1 MRRIRVVQML
11 AVICAMWAAVW
22 LSDGNEASA
31 KERAAGAIIMVLVL
45 VMLIVQHLIEEKAK
59 KKAKKRTDK

>member
-1 MRRIRVVQML
+1 ML

-31 KERAAGAIIMVLVL
+31 KERAAGAIIMVRGL
-45 VMLIVQHLIEEKAK
+45 VMLIVQHLIEEDAK
-59 KKAKKRTDK
+59 KKTDK

>member
-22 LSDGNEASA
+22 LSDGDEASA
-31 KERAAGAIIMVLVL
+31 KERAAGAIIMALVL
-45 VMLIVQHLIEEKAK
+45 VMLTIQHLIEEQSK
-59 KKAKKRTDK
+59 KKTDN

>member
-22 LSDGNEASA
+22 LYDGNEASA

-45 VMLIVQHLIEEKAK
+45 VMLIVQHLIEEDAK
-59 KKAKKRTDK
+59 KKTDK

>member
-1 MRRIRVVQML
+1 MRKIRVIQMS

-22 LSDGNEASA
+22 LSDGDGAST

-45 VMLIVQHLIEEKAK
+45 VMLIVQHLMEEQSKHPK
-59 KKAKKRTDK
+59 KKTDN

>member
-1 MRRIRVVQML
+1 ML

-31 KERAAGAIIMVLVL
+31 KERAAGALIMVLVL
-45 VMLIVQHLIEEKAK
+45 VMLIVQHLIEEDAK
-59 KKAKKRTDK
+59 KKTDK

>member
-1 MRRIRVVQML
+1 MVQTL
-11 AVICAMWAAVW
+11 VVICAMWAAVW
-22 LSDGNEASA
+22 LSDGDGAST

-59 KKAKKRTDK
+59 KKSDN

>member
-31 KERAAGAIIMVLVL
+31 KERAAGAITF
-45 VMLIVQHLIEEKAK
+45 IVIV
-59 KKAKKRTDK
+59 

>member
-1 MRRIRVVQML
+1 MRKIRVVQIL

-22 LSDGNEASA
+22 LSDGDGASA

-45 VMLIVQHLIEEKAK
+45 VLVMLVIQHLIEERSK
-59 KKAKKRTDK
+59 KKTDN

>member
-1 MRRIRVVQML
+1 MRQIRVVQTL
-11 AVICAMWAAVW
+11 VVICAMWAAVW
-22 LSDGNEASA
+22 LSDGDGAST

-59 KKAKKRTDK
+59 KAKKKSDN